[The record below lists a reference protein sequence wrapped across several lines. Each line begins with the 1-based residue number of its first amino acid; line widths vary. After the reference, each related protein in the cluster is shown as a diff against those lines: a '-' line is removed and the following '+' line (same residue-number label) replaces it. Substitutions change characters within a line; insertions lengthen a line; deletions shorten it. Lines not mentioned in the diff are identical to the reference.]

1 MLMLLAGCSRT
12 EGVRLRWQ
20 KMNDSFVIGTQGAVE
35 CNVRKREG
43 KGALLEHF
51 IIFKILFIFIQRSF
65 IRFSAF

>member
-1 MLMLLAGCSRT
+1 MLMLGGCSRA
-12 EGVRLRWQ
+12 EGVRLGWQ
-20 KMNDSFVIGTQGAVE
+20 KMNDSFVIGSQGAVE
-35 CNVRKREG
+35 CDVRKREG